1 MPPSPQ
7 PAKNM
12 TLRFEPDLAE
22 ELATVAAVD
31 GQSVADTV
39 RLAVAGHIRHRKA
52 DPQFRAALAER
63 IRREQQMLE
72 QEVPDAT

>member
-7 PAKNM
+7 PAKVM
-12 TLRFEPDLAE
+12 TLRFDPDLGE

-39 RLAVAGHIRHRKA
+39 RLAVAEHIRRRKR
-52 DPQFRAALAER
+52 DPSFRAVLAAR
-63 IRREQQMLE
+63 IRRARQMLDE
-72 QEVPDAT
+72 EVPDA